1 MPGAFYALLLFS
13 PFVRARKCSWRNR
26 PGPLSVFKEYEMRML
41 PRGKRLAYI
50 SQHSL
55 LEALENPQANV
66 FQSYW

>member
-41 PRGKRLAYI
+41 PKGKTPRL
-50 SQHSL
+50 H
-55 LEALENPQANV
+55 
-66 FQSYW
+66 